1 MLPIQNRLLHR
12 RDFSVVYQCGIR
24 RNAAALGLRAYL
36 RHRNTALPSRVG
48 FSISQKVSKHAVVR
62 NRIKRQLRAAFRQL
76 LPSLRDGWDLII
88 VVRSEALQCDY
99 PKFLQ
104 QLEQLLAQAE
114 ILNGN

>member
-1 MLPIQNRLLHR
+1 MLPIRNRLRHR

-36 RHRNTALPSRVG
+36 RHQDTAIPSRIG
-48 FSISQKVSKHAVVR
+48 FSISLKVSKRAVVR
-62 NRIKRQLRAAFRQL
+62 NRIKRQLRAAFRYL
-76 LPSLRDGWDLII
+76 LPRLKDGWDLII

-114 ILNGN
+114 LLHGN

>member
-12 RDFSVVYQCGIR
+12 RDFSAVYRCGIR
-24 RNAAALGLRAYL
+24 RNSAALGLRAYL
-36 RHRNTALPSRVG
+36 RNEGVTLPSRIG

-62 NRIKRQLRAAFRQL
+62 NRIKRQLRAAFRSL
-76 LPSLRDGWDLII
+76 LPSLRDGWDLVI

-104 QLEQLLAQAE
+104 QLKQLLAQAD
-114 ILNGN
+114 ILHGN